1 MRRLLTKAAND
12 IPASG
17 AAQGLNA
24 EAAWPSYS
32 AQLLSSWRLRGLSLR
47 CLGGRFVLETIQETA
62 SGFLHVT
69 RSPRHGMLSSARQH
83 FGYLGNIGLWCKEKP
98 WFPFCSLLN
107 GSLDVTTRNHW
118 RDKCQGTSQTGSHCV
133 PEAGLF

>member
-1 MRRLLTKAAND
+1 MRRLLTEAAND

-32 AQLLSSWRLRGLSLR
+32 AQLLSSWRLWGLSLLR

-62 SGFLHVT
+62 FGFLHVT
-69 RSPRHGMLSSARQH
+69 RSPGHGMLSSAPRDQVTRAWNAQLCQTAFWIPGEH
-83 FGYLGNIGLWCKEKP
+83 RFVMQREATVS
-98 WFPFCSLLN
+98 FP
-107 GSLDVTTRNHW
+107 
-118 RDKCQGTSQTGSHCV
+118 
-133 PEAGLF
+133 LFAEWQP